1 MKDVGDADVQ
11 SYFDLFRK
19 VLDEVC
25 ESFGDEKENLISKSL
40 VSIKSLMSD
49 RCATL
54 HYLVGLADQAYLKV
68 WERILFKG
76 QKVGSLCQGGYSNGK
91 SGVTRLIWTVCKSV
105 QEQGC
110 EKSGQVVSVAV

>member
-40 VSIKSLMSD
+40 VSIKCLMSD

-91 SGVTRLIWTVCKSV
+91 SGVTRLTWTVCKSV

-110 EKSGQVVSVAV
+110 EKSGQVVSVAL